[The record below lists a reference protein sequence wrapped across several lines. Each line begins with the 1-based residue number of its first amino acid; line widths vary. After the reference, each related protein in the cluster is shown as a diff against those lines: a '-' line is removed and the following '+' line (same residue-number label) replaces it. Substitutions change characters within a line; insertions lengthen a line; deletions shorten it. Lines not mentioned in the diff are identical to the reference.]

1 VQLRRRGPFSRDHE
15 LVGEDGVSLAQV
27 RLQALR
33 EAGEIEAADGR
44 RWTVRRDPGFGP
56 WRVADEGG
64 ATLVTAT
71 KDGLRERF
79 EIEWPTGGL
88 RLERRSSLG
97 QRRLE
102 VLDGASGARVGE
114 IRQRGWTGSTH
125 ELDLPIAPD
134 EVVGTVAWLVAM
146 LVQRDAAAASQS

>member
-1 VQLRRRGPFSRDHE
+1 VTRGS
-15 LVGEDGVSLAQV
+15 
-27 RLQALR
+27 
-33 EAGEIEAADGR
+33 
-44 RWTVRRDPGFGP
+44 GP